1 MAGKNPLVKE
11 IYIEAP
17 RELVFKYLT
26 EPALL
31 LRWMG
36 LTANLDPRP
45 GGIFR
50 IDPNGRDVI
59 RGAFLEVAPFSRIVF
74 TWGWEGD
81 GARIPAG
88 STTVEIELEEK
99 GSGTLVRLT
108 HRGLRDDSI
117 PSHELGWT
125 HYLSR
130 LKIAAEGGEPGG
142 DKYATPATR
151 HG

>member
-1 MAGKNPLVKE
+1 VSGKDPLVKE
-11 IYIEAP
+11 IYIEAR
-17 RELVFKYLT
+17 RELVFEHLT
-26 EPALL
+26 EPARL

-36 LTANLDPRP
+36 LAADLDAQP

-59 RGAFLEVAPFSRIVF
+59 RGTFLEVIPHRRIVF
-74 TWGWEGD
+74 TWGWEED
-81 GARIPAG
+81 GARVPAG
-88 STTVEIELEEK
+88 STTVEIDLEEK

-108 HRGLRDDSI
+108 HRGLPDDAL
-117 PSHELGWT
+117 PNHELGWT

-130 LKIAAEGGEPGG
+130 LKIAVEGGEPGA
-142 DKYATPATR
+142 DKYATPSTK